1 MLNKKWS
8 DKMKNKSLH
17 QFIEDM
23 NKAVLVL
30 INILSVL
37 FLGTVD
43 YTTGME
49 YSFSIIYL
57 VPISFSSW
65 YIGRKA
71 GFTIAILSALIW
83 FFTDLISGHFYS
95 STINLVWNSLIRLVL
110 FLIIAN
116 LIYYFKDQIIK
127 NHHKELILQKE
138 KVVID
143 TFQKLTRMMVNNI
156 TLQNAEII
164 KWVNIKKEKNENVP
178 DVLLKSSRV
187 IGESLQVLSEVSFV
201 SPYIA
206 NAEPNVD
213 TYLELL
219 EKKLSKVH
227 SDLFPAGQ

>member
-1 MLNKKWS
+1 
-8 DKMKNKSLH
+8 MKNKSFH
-17 QFIEDM
+17 QLIEDM
-23 NKAVLVL
+23 NKTILVV
-30 INILSVL
+30 INILSILVL
-37 FLGTVD
+37 GVVD

-57 VPISFSSW
+57 IPISFSSW
-65 YIGRKA
+65 FIGKKT
-71 GFTIAILSALIW
+71 GFIMAILSGLIW
-83 FFTDLISGHFYS
+83 FFTDLISGHYYS
-95 STINLVWNSLIRLVL
+95 STINLVWNSLIRLIL

-164 KWVNIKKEKNENVP
+164 KWVNNRKEENEIAP
-178 DVLLKSSRV
+178 DVLVKSSRV
-187 IGESLQVLSEVSFV
+187 IGESLQILSEVSFV
-201 SPYIA
+201 SPYISST
-206 NAEPNVD
+206 EPNVN

-227 SDLFPAGQ
+227 KDLLQPKQ